1 MQGPPGTGK
10 TSTITGIIGMLL
22 QSDPKNKIH
31 LCAPSN
37 GAVDQI
43 LMRMVKKGLKG
54 STRPLKDV
62 VLRVGAVSYK
72 SPEETK
78 ELELRYKV

>member
-1 MQGPPGTGK
+1 M
-10 TSTITGIIGMLL
+10 TGIIGMLI
-22 QSDPKNKIH
+22 QIDPKNKIH

-43 LMRMVKKGLKG
+43 LMRMVKKGLNG
-54 STRPLKDV
+54 STRPLEDV
-62 VLRVGAVSYK
+62 VLRVGAVSYE
-72 SPEETK
+72 SPKELK